1 MASPESEADESDSSI
16 YLAKKDNTEK
26 SSKKK
31 KAKNHA
37 SDDDEENEENPD
49 TSKYY
54 RKNIKFSGT
63 ITLVGLSGGGIN
75 GGDIGYFINPDLAIM
90 GRYEQSSFNFN
101 FLGVDLFKYSVK
113 SMGLYGKKFW
123 GNSFYAN
130 LGIFHRV
137 LEAKMWDSVETK
149 PSSGTTTST
158 SLQSAQIV
166 QKASQQDIEIAI
178 GNQWQWDN
186 FTLGCDWI
194 GFMIP
199 ISKKIDTNERQI
211 STDGGPYEKD
221 TSKDPDSNPMFPGV
235 RLLAFYLGL
244 SF

>member
-1 MASPESEADESDSSI
+1 MALPDSEANESDSSI

-31 KAKNHA
+31 KAKNDA
-37 SDDDEENEENPD
+37 SDDDEDNEEIPD

-63 ITLVGLSGGGIN
+63 ITLLGLSGGAIN
-75 GGDIGYFINPDLAIM
+75 GGDVGYFISPDLAIM
-90 GRYEQSSFNFN
+90 GRYEQASLNFS
-101 FLGVDLFKYSVK
+101 FLGIDIFKYSVK
-113 SMGLYGKKFW
+113 SLGIYGKKFW

-137 LEAKMWDSVETK
+137 LESKIWDSVESK
-149 PSSGTTTST
+149 PISSTNTSVA
-158 SLQSAQIV
+158 LESAQIV

-194 GFMIP
+194 GIMLP
-199 ISKKIDTNERQI
+199 ISKKIDVNERQI

-221 TSKDPDSNPMFPGV
+221 TSKNPDSDPTFTGI